1 MLQIIC
7 LSHAAIFGV
16 LKFFVNDHNNVKIN
30 ISEQTNYLH
39 SKFTIIHPQN
49 YKMSP
54 LRGATLAGLAKKY
67 PKNGGVRKANSCL
80 FKIPSILYQ
89 REDIYVSTLAGEK
102 NPNIFKQLYYSQQ
115 RQ

>member
-1 MLQIIC
+1 
-7 LSHAAIFGV
+7 
-16 LKFFVNDHNNVKIN
+16 
-30 ISEQTNYLH
+30 
-39 SKFTIIHPQN
+39 
-49 YKMSP
+49 MSP

-102 NPNIFKQLYYSQQ
+102 TPNIFKQLYITHNNDNNIISMET
-115 RQ
+115 RIESSVIVK